1 MCDKENLARFDRMGL
16 NRRQFGALG
25 AAGAM
30 GVMLPACTTMRP
42 GEGGL
47 AERSVTIPTADGTM
61 DAFLVHPGQ
70 GQHPAVLMWPDIAG
84 LREAFRMMARRT
96 AADGYAVLVAN
107 PFYRDL
113 PAPQFADF
121 GEFRSGNGF
130 ERVGPWRDRLTSAA
144 IGRDAAAAVT
154 WLDAQEAVDNSRGI
168 GTEGYCM
175 SGPFTVWS
183 AAAVSS
189 RIRAAASFHGGGLVR
204 DSEDSPH
211 RLLGQTQARF
221 LFAIAQDDDAENP
234 EAKTTLAQA
243 AQAADRQAE
252 IEVYSADH
260 GWTVIDSP
268 AYDRDAAERA
278 YGRKIALY
286 SKL

>member
-1 MCDKENLARFDRMGL
+1 MCDEKDLARFDRMGL

-30 GVMLPACTTMRP
+30 GAMLPACTTMRP

-47 AERSVTIPTADGTM
+47 TERSVTIPTADGTM
-61 DAFLVHPGQ
+61 DAFFVHPSG
-70 GQHPAVLMWPDIAG
+70 GEHPAVLVWPDIAS

-96 AADGYAVLVAN
+96 AADGYAVLVVN
-107 PFYRDL
+107 PYYRDL

-121 GEFRSGNGF
+121 AAFRSGNGF
-130 ERVGPWRDRLTSAA
+130 ERVGPWRDKLTAAA
-144 IGRDAAAAVT
+144 IGRDAAAAAT
-154 WLDAQEAVDNSRGI
+154 WLGAQEAVDTSRGI

-175 SGPFTVWS
+175 GGPFTVWS
-183 AAAVSS
+183 AAAAPS

-211 RLLGQTQARF
+211 LLLDETQASF

-234 EAKTTLAQA
+234 GAKTALANA
-243 AQAADRQAE
+243 AQAAGRPAE
-252 IEVYSADH
+252 IEVYPADH

-268 AYDRDAAERA
+268 SYARAAAERA
-278 YGRKIALY
+278 YGRKMALY
-286 SKL
+286 SGL